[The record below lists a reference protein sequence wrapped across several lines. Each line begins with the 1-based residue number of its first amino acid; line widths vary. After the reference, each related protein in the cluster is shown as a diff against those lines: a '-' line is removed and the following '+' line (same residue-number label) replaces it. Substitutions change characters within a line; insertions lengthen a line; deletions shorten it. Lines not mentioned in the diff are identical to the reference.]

1 MVMMRSGV
9 AQVEA
14 PLDADKPLGH
24 AVRRE
29 LLLRICCGQLT
40 EMLNDRRLTP
50 FEICQAPPDPAERAL
65 DVRNIRAIG
74 AELHQHQIVR
84 AIDACG
90 ACSPKKGDR

>member
-40 EMLNDRRLTP
+40 EMLNDR
-50 FEICQAPPDPAERAL
+50 AA
-65 DVRNIRAIG
+65 
-74 AELHQHQIVR
+74 
-84 AIDACG
+84 
-90 ACSPKKGDR
+90 